1 MKKTK
6 TKLQLKANTV
16 RLLQV
21 SELDQV
27 NGGDARRRST
37 FTGCNTNAQTGCS
50 HPPNHPPTSGHH
62 P

>member
-27 NGGDARRRST
+27 NGGHGERRST
-37 FTGCNTNAQTGCS
+37 FTGCNTQQQQGCGS
-50 HPPNHPPTSGHH
+50 HPPDHPPTSGHH
-62 P
+62 